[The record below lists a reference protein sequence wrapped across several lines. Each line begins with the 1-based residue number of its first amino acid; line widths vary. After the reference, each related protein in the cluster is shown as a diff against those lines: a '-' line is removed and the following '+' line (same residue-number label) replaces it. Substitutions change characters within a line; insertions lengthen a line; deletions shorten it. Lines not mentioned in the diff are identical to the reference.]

1 MPNDKPYGFKL
12 DIPEYKYNLGEVYNL
27 SVNRGTLT
35 QEERFKINDHIV
47 QTIMMLEQ
55 LPFPKYL
62 ARVPEYAGGHHE
74 KMNGTGYPRKLFKNQ
89 MSIPARIMAIADI
102 FEALTAA
109 DRPYKSP
116 KLLSESIK
124 IMAAMKEDAHIDGD
138 LFELFLTSGV
148 YEKFARQFLMP
159 SQIDDVDISE
169 HVQGGPKGKT

>member
-1 MPNDKPYGFKL
+1 
-12 DIPEYKYNLGEVYNL
+12 
-27 SVNRGTLT
+27 
-35 QEERFKINDHIV
+35 
-47 QTIMMLEQ
+47 
-55 LPFPKYL
+55 
-62 ARVPEYAGGHHE
+62 
-74 KMNGTGYPRKLFKNQ
+74 
-89 MSIPARIMAIADI
+89 MAIADI

-124 IMAAMKEDAHIDGD
+124 IMAAMKKDDHIDGE

-169 HVQGGPKGKT
+169 HVQDRPKGKT